1 LEYAYCKAGI
11 IMADG
16 KSVDLRAW
24 CTRQRE
30 YLQMQREMLRSGTF
44 RIIRQDGSTPIDE
57 SKQSID
63 WITNNIAELDLILA
77 AYDKRLT
84 NA

>member
-1 LEYAYCKAGI
+1 MAGEEL
-11 IMADG
+11 A
-16 KSVDLRAW
+16 DLRAW
-24 CTRQRE
+24 CKRQRE

-44 RIIRQDGSTPIDE
+44 QIVRQDGSSPIDE

-63 WITNNIAELDLILA
+63 RITNNIAELDLILA
-77 AYDKRLT
+77 EHDKRLP

>member
-1 LEYAYCKAGI
+1 MAGEEV
-11 IMADG
+11 
-16 KSVDLRAW
+16 VDLRAW
-24 CTRQRE
+24 CKRQRE

-44 RIIRQDGSTPIDE
+44 QIVRQDGSSPIDE

-63 WITNNIAELDLILA
+63 RITNNIAELDLILA
-77 AYDKRLT
+77 EHDKRLP